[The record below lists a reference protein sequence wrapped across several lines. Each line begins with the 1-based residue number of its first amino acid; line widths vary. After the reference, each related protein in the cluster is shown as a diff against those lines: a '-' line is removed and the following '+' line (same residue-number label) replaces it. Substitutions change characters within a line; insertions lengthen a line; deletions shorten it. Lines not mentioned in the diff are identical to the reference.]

1 VITQDQDGNQDIGL
15 VKLGNIMTPYEK
27 FINRRY
33 VKIFNHFLK
42 EVVEPAVYDKNHKK
56 IKFKLYGISVRPKS
70 STYET
75 IPKEELLDSQATVS
89 FFIDSEPSNRLENI
103 NFIEDLIFLKGRS
116 FLQLQDGSLLGYK
129 SEKFRLGLN
138 FNKRPLYPLDYVS
151 EDSLNEEIEPS
162 EKAVKNICDAKK
174 FCEAQG
180 KITFGQLR
188 EIVINAKAKRLYQHI
203 GEGGYKATLRLLPW
217 FFPQLAIAGFTGSL
231 LRAFNKIFRP
241 GLEETTGYKTW
252 WGKTIMTIFNLVE
265 GELGAGD
272 PLSKIFFIS
281 DGLMTMLDDKLKVKF
296 ARYIAEIAS
305 EKPDD
310 EEVPE
315 YFVENELRKYLNE
328 KFLLDPPLGSK
339 QIKKDD
345 DLPFEEVKENG
356 IKTRLFKENI
366 NTNELKWHFDKQDRK
381 VKVVKSNNWMLQ
393 MDNDIPKPLKE
404 GQTIFIPKG
413 VYHRVIKGQGDLIVK
428 IKEL

>member
-1 VITQDQDGNQDIGL
+1 MN
-15 VKLGNIMTPYEK
+15 PYER

-33 VKIFNHFLK
+33 VKIFNHFLT
-42 EVVEPAVYDKNHKK
+42 EVCEPAIENRYHTKVKL
-56 IKFKLYGISVRPKS
+56 KLYGIGVRPKS
-70 STYET
+70 SAYEE
-75 IPKEELLDSQATVS
+75 IPKEELLDSQTRVD
-89 FFIDSEPSNRLENI
+89 FFIDSEPSRFSRFNMV
-103 NFIEDLIFLKGRS
+103 EDLILNEGKN
-116 FLQLQDGSLLGYK
+116 FLQLKNADWMGYIP
-129 SEKFRLGLN
+129 EYFRIRIH
-138 FNKRPLYPLDYVS
+138 FNNRPLFPLDYVV
-151 EDSLNEEIEPS
+151 EDSLTEDIEPS
-162 EKAVKNICDAKK
+162 ERAVKNICDAKK

-188 EIVINAKAKRLYQHI
+188 EIVTNAKAKRLYQHI
-203 GEGGYKATLRLLPW
+203 GEGGYKASLRLLPW
-217 FFPQLAIAGFTGSL
+217 FFPQLAIVGFTGSI

-241 GLEETTGYKTW
+241 GIEETTGYKTW
-252 WGKTIMTIFNLVE
+252 WGKTIMKIFDLVE
-265 GELGAGD
+265 GELGISD

-281 DGLMTMLDDKLKVKF
+281 DGLMIMLDDKLKVKF

-328 KFLLDPPLGSK
+328 KFLLDPPLGPK
-339 QIKKDD
+339 NTKNNE

-366 NTNELKWHFDKQDRK
+366 NSGELKWHFDEQDRK

-428 IKEL
+428 IKEY